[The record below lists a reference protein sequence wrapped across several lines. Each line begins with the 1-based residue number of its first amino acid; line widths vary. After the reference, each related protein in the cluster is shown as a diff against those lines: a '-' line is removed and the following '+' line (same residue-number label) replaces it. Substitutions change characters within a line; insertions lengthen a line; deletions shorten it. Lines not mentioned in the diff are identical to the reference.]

1 MAIDKAIDP
10 YSPERPKQVTLKE
23 MVVDGKTIRAKDHV
37 QRDEDGNVIG
47 GDTPVNVNVAESTVI
62 EIDFPTPLKADRIAA
77 ISTNGGSVEQAG
89 ILKANLYNS
98 GTTILTIWFGEAI
111 GAGKAVYL
119 NPGQSWSGY
128 VDNKANMYYDSDV
141 AGGQLDYVLLG

>member
-47 GDTPVNVNVAESTVI
+47 GNVPVNVSTQKHSVTPKGASITVNSTETPVELTTGLENRNWIRFMVPVDASGNVILCDSEGNAIFTYEPGD
-62 EIDFPTPLKADRIAA
+62 IDEFD
-77 ISTNGGSVEQAG
+77 VE
-89 ILKANLYNS
+89 
-98 GTTILTIWFGEAI
+98 
-111 GAGKAVYL
+111 
-119 NPGQSWSGY
+119 P
-128 VDNKANMYYDSDV
+128 DV
-141 AGGQLDYVLLG
+141 AFYAKLPEAGLVVVSVMEGIKQ